1 MKTSRPHMPQ
11 KGHKQPDSHPWK
23 KFIVAKQ
30 KKRSFNEKES
40 KNKENK

>member
-1 MKTSRPHMPQ
+1 MPQ
-11 KGHKQPDSHPWK
+11 KGHKQPDNHPWK
-23 KFIVAKQ
+23 NFIVDKQ